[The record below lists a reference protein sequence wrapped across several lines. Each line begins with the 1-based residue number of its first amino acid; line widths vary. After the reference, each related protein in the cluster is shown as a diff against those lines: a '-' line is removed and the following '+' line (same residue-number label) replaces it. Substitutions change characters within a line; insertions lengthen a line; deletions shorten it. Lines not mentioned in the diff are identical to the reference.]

1 MSFGIIFKGKFIPE
15 NMAKAEK
22 KVLKNGD
29 FYFSKWKSENPKE
42 FKKYGGIPLSGLQDM
57 IDEEYVNVILEEKAI
72 TMCS

>member
-1 MSFGIIFKGKFIPE
+1 MTFGIIFNGKFIPE
-15 NMAKAEK
+15 FMAKAEK

-57 IDEEYVNVILEEKAI
+57 IDEEYVNVILEEKAMTI
-72 TMCS
+72 CS